1 MTAGDVPRRAPWL
14 FAWLSVSILQVSP
27 EAREGNSPSCAGGS
41 RCVCAATGRAH
52 PANAGAARSPARVPR
67 GYQGLGRRRVQ
78 LVPGSQSARPL
89 LDV

>member
-41 RCVCAATGRAH
+41 SCVCAATGRAH
-52 PANAGAARSPARVPR
+52 PATP
-67 GYQGLGRRRVQ
+67 GLRAHPHAFPGVTKAWGGGRCS
-78 LVPGSQSARPL
+78 LCPGLRAHGHC
-89 LDV
+89 

>member
-67 GYQGLGRRRVQ
+67 GYQGLGRRPVQ